1 MSKTPTPPRFT
12 TTCENNDRW
21 ESSGDYPFHCDPTG
35 ASGTVDSFRS
45 DFLKPNGDGSF
56 SGERTFTVTGVGCP
70 GEGPGTYWLPIS
82 LTPADSAAP
91 Q

>member
-1 MSKTPTPPRFT
+1 
-12 TTCENNDRW
+12 
-21 ESSGDYPFHCDPTG
+21 
-35 ASGTVDSFRS
+35 VDSFRS

-82 LTPADSAAP
+82 LTPADSPAP